1 MQTEVVEAWWPQT
14 APLSFSDPRPHGDE
28 RGGQTFDDPERT
40 SFNVAGS
47 VRLAWAE
54 VTAHDTGHIS
64 CRAHCAENLTC
75 SQSPSPG
82 GKQCCSVGGLLRM
95 PKAEIFSPGG
105 PEASHL
111 HTQGS
116 SREGLVGTTG
126 AGITSSSLP
135 HCPRWDLGDLG
146 SCSALSCL
154 ACDLGKSFTLPGP
167 SYLNCPMASRA
178 V

>member
-1 MQTEVVEAWWPQT
+1 MQTEVVGAWWPQT
-14 APLSFSDPRPHGDE
+14 APLSFSDPRLHGDK

-40 SFNVAGS
+40 SFNVAGG
-47 VRLAWAE
+47 VRLAQAE
-54 VTAHDTGHIS
+54 VTARDTGHIS
-64 CRAHCAENLTC
+64 CRAHCTENLTC

-116 SREGLVGTTG
+116 SREGWHYRSRSHQLQPATVPQVGPG
-126 AGITSSSLP
+126 RPRFLFSSVLP
-135 HCPRWDLGDLG
+135 RL
-146 SCSALSCL
+146 
-154 ACDLGKSFTLPGP
+154 
-167 SYLNCPMASRA
+167 
-178 V
+178 